1 MLHGS
6 HPPTRHA
13 TSRRRFRRP
22 DLPWTGRP
30 ARFID
35 DHIHG
40 RPILRCVPQD
50 VSPVDAVLRF
60 AAALREIRGDV
71 LADLSPVVDVADLL
85 TAVRARRE
93 LPRAAV
99 TSSGMEYT
107 VHGAGCRMIAAD
119 GREVDVDLVTDPV
132 RGQPVEAFDVW
143 RIRWFLDEAA
153 DDSYSND
160 DILTACTHLAR
171 AGHLREIVPGR
182 WFALSDAPGRAADT

>member
-1 MLHGS
+1 
-6 HPPTRHA
+6 
-13 TSRRRFRRP
+13 
-22 DLPWTGRP
+22 
-30 ARFID
+30 
-35 DHIHG
+35 
-40 RPILRCVPQD
+40 VPQD

-143 RIRWFLDEAA
+143 RIRWFLDETA